1 MHTDEFQ
8 WMTAWLVFATYFVVD
23 IMYARYIAEVAK
35 RRAFRAAVISCFL
48 YAMLAYGTISFSRN
62 PKYLVPLVCGAFL
75 GTFITVRFQR

>member
-1 MHTDEFQ
+1 
-8 WMTAWLVFATYFVVD
+8 
-23 IMYARYIAEVAK
+23 
-35 RRAFRAAVISCFL
+35 VISCFL